1 MNRLFLFRFSIIKL
15 KGIFNKKFNFILN
28 FAIFLTF
35 FAITAS
41 AISIYY
47 ENKIEKLEIK
57 ITKDEI
63 KHVVFTKWLNR
74 TPKLISDINN
84 IFPLIDLKAK
94 YYLSKTLSI
103 PLFFIIYQKETFFI
117 YEIKINNEVD
127 SKLKYKFNEKDFIIW
142 WVTLKG
148 LSQPKPLMEASSR
161 VQQSIFD

>member
-15 KGIFNKKFNFILN
+15 KGIFTKKFNFILN

-35 FAITAS
+35 FAITAT

-47 ENKIEKLEIK
+47 ENKIDKLEIK

-84 IFPLIDLKAK
+84 IFHTRKSATLFAPLIKYFPDDDIGDSVYPDSSSSIIYGPRDEFSK
-94 YYLSKTLSI
+94 YY
-103 PLFFIIYQKETFFI
+103 FF
-117 YEIKINNEVD
+117 
-127 SKLKYKFNEKDFIIW
+127 
-142 WVTLKG
+142 
-148 LSQPKPLMEASSR
+148 R
-161 VQQSIFD
+161 VNA